1 MIERNWGSVEIILD
15 QQRGGGYC
23 PLSSLLSLPPHMW
36 KNKVMGSIPGA
47 DLKIVSVSSIKFLKS
62 AFGNE
67 EKEKRN
73 R

>member
-23 PLSSLLSLPPHMW
+23 PRSSLLSLLPHMW
-36 KNKVMGSIPGA
+36 KNKVTGSIPGG
-47 DLKIVSVSSIKFLKS
+47 DTKIVSVSSLKFLKS
-62 AFGNE
+62 VFDNE

>member
-23 PLSSLLSLPPHMW
+23 PRSSLLLLPPHMW
-36 KNKVMGSIPGA
+36 KNKVTGWIPGCET
-47 DLKIVSVSSIKFLKS
+47 KIVSVSSLKFLKS
-62 AFGNE
+62 AFDKE